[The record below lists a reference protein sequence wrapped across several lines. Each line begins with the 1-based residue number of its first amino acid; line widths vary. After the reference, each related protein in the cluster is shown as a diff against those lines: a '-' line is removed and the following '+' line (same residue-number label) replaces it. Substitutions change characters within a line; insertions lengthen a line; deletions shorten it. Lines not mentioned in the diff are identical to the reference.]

1 MCVIY
6 AFTLESNENEYRIG
20 SCYFSERH
28 DISRIAGSNFLS
40 MRGTVQRTGRKS
52 ASFPHKIRR
61 KNEVIRWTG
70 TQEEKEHAPEKNLHP
85 EPSLQNVC
93 APLGKDAM

>member
-40 MRGTVQRTGRKS
+40 MCGTAGNREEVSFLSHKS
-52 ASFPHKIRR
+52 RR

-70 TQEEKEHAPEKNLHP
+70 TLKEKDHALEKAFTPNLF
-85 EPSLQNVC
+85 
-93 APLGKDAM
+93 